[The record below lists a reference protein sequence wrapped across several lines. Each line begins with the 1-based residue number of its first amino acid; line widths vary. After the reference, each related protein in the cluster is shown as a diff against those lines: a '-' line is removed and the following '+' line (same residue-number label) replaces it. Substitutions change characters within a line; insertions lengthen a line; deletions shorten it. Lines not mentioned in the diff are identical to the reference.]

1 MPSGE
6 SLNTGLWG
14 VWGVWPSLARVSLML
29 AAAVL
34 LVTAAIGSAVRG
46 VDAAVAVDMDGE
58 GDVEDEEEMEASM
71 GGVCCIL

>member
-1 MPSGE
+1 
-6 SLNTGLWG
+6 
-14 VWGVWPSLARVSLML
+14 ML

-34 LVTAAIGSAVRG
+34 LVTAVMASVVRG

-58 GDVEDEEEMEASM
+58 GDVEDEEDMDASN